1 MNIRYPIYEG
11 VYRILTLISSIGSS
25 SVEMC
30 TGPPFSRGGNLTV
43 GSGTWYFLLAGIGI
57 GICTGAV
64 GGLEM
69 IA

>member
-1 MNIRYPIYEG
+1 MTAYP
-11 VYRILTLISSIGSS
+11 SIGSS

-43 GSGTWYFLLAGIGI
+43 GSGVWYFLLAGIGI